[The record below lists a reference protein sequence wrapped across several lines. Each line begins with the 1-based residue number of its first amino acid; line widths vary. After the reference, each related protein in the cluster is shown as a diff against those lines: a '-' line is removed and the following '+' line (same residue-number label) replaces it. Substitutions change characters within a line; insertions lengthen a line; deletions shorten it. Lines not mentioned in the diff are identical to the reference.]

1 MNPHTKFEIFGNF
14 LNQPRPLDQGLV
26 ALQNTIIVHLTCYIQ
41 LERKQP
47 ARAAD
52 LGLQRLHGSRLP
64 FCVFDIWIR
73 NTNNLS
79 WTINYLHGR
88 LPALQVPAPQQHHR
102 VGIAGHQ
109 QRTHNRQAQA
119 LQQIL

>member
-1 MNPHTKFEIFGNF
+1 MNPHTKFEIIGNF

-79 WTINYLHGR
+79 WTINYLHSR
-88 LPALQVPAPQQHHR
+88 LPTLQVAAPQQHHR
-102 VGIAGHQ
+102 GGIAGHQ
-109 QRTHNRQAQA
+109 QGTHNRQAQA

>member
-1 MNPHTKFEIFGNF
+1 MIHFETLFF
-14 LNQPRPLDQGLV
+14 LL
-26 ALQNTIIVHLTCYIQ
+26 ALQSTIIVHLTCYIQ
-41 LERKQP
+41 LERIQP

-52 LGLQRLHGSRLP
+52 LSLQRLHSSRLP
-64 FCVFDIWIR
+64 CYVFDSSIR

-88 LPALQVPAPQQHHR
+88 LPTLQVPAPQQHHG

>member
-14 LNQPRPLDQGLV
+14 LNQPLDQSLV

-52 LGLQRLHGSRLP
+52 LGLQRLHGRLP
-64 FCVFDIWIR
+64 
-73 NTNNLS
+73 T
-79 WTINYLHGR
+79 
-88 LPALQVPAPQQHHR
+88 LQVPAPQQHHR
-102 VGIAGHQ
+102 VGRARHQ
-109 QRTHNRQAQA
+109 QGTHNRQAQA